1 MHKTSVTIAVVAPQ
15 EPFTFFGD
23 FWEGVWSAAYE
34 LAPLG
39 VQVNNI
45 LVESLDA
52 ELQAQSLEALLAA
65 SPDAIVLLPSES
77 QRFDSLIE
85 RHARQGSPVVTV
97 FNDAPLSGRALF
109 VGPDYRVA
117 GRLAGQMLESVLPPQ
132 GRVVALAG
140 CRRNAHLE
148 QQYGGFLEALR
159 ASLTPFTLTEYDT
172 AEGLLAALNSA
183 GFSFDGLYV
192 GCSETPFLN
201 EILRRVRRP
210 ARAVTFGLT
219 DVTRPYLESGTLCA
233 VIDSSRYYQGYLAMQ
248 KAYECVHARSLESR
262 WVSIPTSV
270 MLPAHATIE
279 GQRAS
284 TYQVMETVLRQRT
297 CQLQNYK
304 QELDLANARL
314 LRIAETDSVTGLLNR
329 RRFDELV
336 DGAVAGY
343 NDGDSP
349 VALLVLALDD
359 AEGIAGLF
367 GQRATEQAVQAVAA
381 AIGAACRPD
390 DILGRTG
397 PAEFGLLLPQTPLA
411 LAQAISDRIIES
423 VSDARMAADPDLVF
437 SVSVGLVWTPVHGR
451 TGSELRSAALALPG
465 KIEHFE
471 ELRKAG

>member
-1 MHKTSVTIAVVAPQ
+1 
-15 EPFTFFGD
+15 
-23 FWEGVWSAAYE
+23 
-34 LAPLG
+34 
-39 VQVNNI
+39 
-45 LVESLDA
+45 
-52 ELQAQSLEALLAA
+52 
-65 SPDAIVLLPSES
+65 
-77 QRFDSLIE
+77 
-85 RHARQGSPVVTV
+85 
-97 FNDAPLSGRALF
+97 
-109 VGPDYRVA
+109 
-117 GRLAGQMLESVLPPQ
+117 
-132 GRVVALAG
+132 
-140 CRRNAHLE
+140 
-148 QQYGGFLEALR
+148 
-159 ASLTPFTLTEYDT
+159 
-172 AEGLLAALNSA
+172 
-183 GFSFDGLYV
+183 
-192 GCSETPFLN
+192 
-201 EILRRVRRP
+201 
-210 ARAVTFGLT
+210 
-219 DVTRPYLESGTLCA
+219 
-233 VIDSSRYYQGYLAMQ
+233 MQ

-336 DGAVAGY
+336 DEAVAGY

-411 LAQAISDRIIES
+411 LAQAVSDRIIES